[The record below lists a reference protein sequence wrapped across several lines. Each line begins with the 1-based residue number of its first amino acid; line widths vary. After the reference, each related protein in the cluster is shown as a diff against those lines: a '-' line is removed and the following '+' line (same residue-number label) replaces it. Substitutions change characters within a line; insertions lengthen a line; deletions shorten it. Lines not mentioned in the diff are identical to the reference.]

1 MVTSAQLRAARGL
14 LNWTVRDLAE
24 RAGVHRNTVTRI
36 ETDATAPG
44 HALSAVQA
52 ALEAAGVIFID
63 ENGEGPG
70 VRLRK
75 W

>member
-1 MVTSAQLRAARGL
+1 M

-75 W
+75 

>member
-36 ETDATAPG
+36 ETNATAPG

-75 W
+75 